1 MIYKKEKYK
10 ELIIGLTGGQGSCL
24 SEIKSYLE
32 KELNIASYDVEEIT
46 ISNFFEKIDGYIHGV
61 QAPNHQS
68 CSKKKIK
75 DIFKKNLDKY
85 QKTFWRM
92 QVGSFICKESKCKDI
107 LAKLAVLEI
116 KKRRLNRHIQKN
128 ERPVAYIIKSL
139 KRVEEVKLLEDLY
152 GRSFIL
158 LSVYSPEKHREE
170 RLISKFVTGGS
181 SDLFDPKEAAALI
194 IEKDYQETDKNLYNN
209 DGVNYGQN
217 ERDCFSKG
225 HYFISEIAPEGVPSQ
240 VKRFVHLLFG
250 NPFIPPTTD
259 EFNMFHADGAALR
272 SLDLSR
278 QVGAVITKDMSIV
291 SMGWNDVQKMGSFL
305 DPEKDIQSYD
315 FSKGYELNSR
325 LRKESIDE
333 IVNRIRHEFSDV
345 DKNKI
350 EKIKKI
356 IEKSS
361 FSDVIE
367 YFRSSHAEMAAIID
381 AARRGSRVIGCDMY
395 VNAFPCHECLKYII
409 AAGIKTI
416 IYIDPYP
423 KSKAFRMFGDFI
435 SIDSECAC
443 PDKVNIKPFMGV
455 SPRRYLYVFR
465 KTKQERQNDGKAV
478 HWDLSTAKYPI
489 FLKEK
494 SPRSYYQQEYLHI
507 ESLIRDLKTSKLTIT
522 PSFIKSI
529 NKINLNDYGK
539 KILSGAPISLKN
551 EIIIREPFKN
561 WD

>member
-1 MIYKKEKYK
+1 MNHLKYK
-10 ELIIGLTGGQGSCL
+10 ELIIGLTGGQGACL
-24 SEIKSYLE
+24 EDIKSYLKDE
-32 KELNIASYDVEEIT
+32 FKIAGYDIEEII
-46 ISNFFEKIDGYIHGV
+46 ISNLFESIDGKIHGV
-61 QAPNHQS
+61 QGPDHKK
-68 CSKKKIK
+68 SKVR
-75 DIFKKNLDKY
+75 DINEILEEKLDKY

-92 QVGSFICKESKCKDI
+92 QIGSFICKESKSKDI

-116 KKRRLNRHIQKN
+116 KKRRLNRKIQKIDK
-128 ERPVAYIIKSL
+128 PVVYVVKSL
-139 KRVEEVKLLEDLY
+139 KRVEEFKLLEDLY

-158 LSVYSPEKHREE
+158 LSIYSPEKHREE
-170 RLISKFVTGGS
+170 RLKSKFITKGS

-194 IEKDYQETDKNLYNN
+194 IEKDYQETDKNLN
-209 DGVNYGQN
+209 DVKGVNYGQN

-225 HYFISEIAPEGVPSQ
+225 HYFISEIAPEGVSAQ

-278 QVGAVITKDMSIV
+278 QVGAVITNDMSIV
-291 SMGWNDVQKMGSFL
+291 SIGWNDVQKMGSFL

-315 FSKGYELNSR
+315 FSKGYELNSF

-333 IVNRIRHEFSDV
+333 VVNRIYH
-345 DKNKI
+345 KI
-350 EKIKKI
+350 DNLNEDEIQKIKDI

-361 FSDVIE
+361 FSEVIE

-381 AARRGSRVIGCDMY
+381 AARRGSKVVGCNMY

-409 AAGIKTI
+409 AAGIKRI

-423 KSKAFRMFGDFI
+423 KSKAFRMFSDFI
-435 SIDSECAC
+435 AVDSECAC
-443 PDKVNIKPFMGV
+443 PDKVNISPFMGV

-465 KTKQERQNDGKAV
+465 KTKNERQENGKV
-478 HWDLSTAKYPI
+478 KHWDLSMAECPI

-507 ESLIRDLKTSKLTIT
+507 QSLVDNLKAGKLKIL
-522 PSFIKSI
+522 PSFLKCE
-529 NKINLNDYGK
+529 NGINLISLGNKVLTGK
-539 KILSGAPISLKN
+539 AVLKN
-551 EIIIREPFKN
+551 EMVVQEPFKH